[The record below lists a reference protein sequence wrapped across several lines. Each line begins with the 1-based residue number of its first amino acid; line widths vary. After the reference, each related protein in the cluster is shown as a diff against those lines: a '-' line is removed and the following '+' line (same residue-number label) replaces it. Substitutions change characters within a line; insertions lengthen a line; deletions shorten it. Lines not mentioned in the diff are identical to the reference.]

1 MSNSKLVMQVKDL
14 TIEELKSVI
23 RETVIESLEDLLPDP
38 DAGKTVKVQFQQEL
52 LETRKQRQEGTKNI
66 SPAEVKETLE
76 TNITSN
82 NQESITRTERGI
94 TITGTRIT
102 LYDVMDYI
110 EYPPKFVR
118 ELFNLTE
125 AQANAAF
132 EYIHSHRDEVEKEH
146 QIVLKEA
153 EDLKK
158 HYDEQNHNLIAKIAK
173 MPPPKGREAIWEKLQ
188 TQKAKLQARPEILV

>member
-1 MSNSKLVMQVKDL
+1 MQVKDL

-23 RETVIESLEDLLPDP
+23 RETVIESLEDLLPDL
-38 DAGKTVKVQFQQEL
+38 DAGKTVKAQFQQEL
-52 LETRKQRQEGTKNI
+52 LETRKQRQEGTKNM

-76 TNITSN
+76 TNITFN
-82 NQESITRTERGI
+82 NQESITRTERGL

-102 LYDVMDYI
+102 LYDVMDYVK
-110 EYPPKFVR
+110 YPPKFVQG
-118 ELFNLTE
+118 LFNLTE
-125 AQANAAF
+125 TQINAAF

-158 HYDEQNHNLIAKIAK
+158 YYDEQNHNLIANIAK
-173 MPPPKGREAIWEKLQ
+173 MPPPKGREAIWGKLQ
-188 TQKAKLQARPEILV
+188 TQKAKLQSRPEILV

>member
-1 MSNSKLVMQVKDL
+1 MQVKDL
-14 TIEELKSVI
+14 TIEELKAVI

-38 DAGKTVKVQFQQEL
+38 DVGKTVKPQFQQEL
-52 LETRKQRQEGTKNI
+52 LETRKQRQEGTKNM

-76 TNITSN
+76 TNITFN

-110 EYPPKFVR
+110 NYPPKFVQG
-118 ELFNLTE
+118 LFNLTE
-125 AQANAAF
+125 VQINTAF
-132 EYIHSHRDEVEKEH
+132 AYIHSHRDEVEREY
-146 QIVLKEA
+146 QIVLQDS

-173 MPPPKGREAIWEKLQ
+173 MPPPKGREAIWGKLQ
-188 TQKAKLQARPEILV
+188 AQKAKLQSKSEVLV